1 VRPLRDS
8 VRGLGRHALY
18 LAVRPLA
25 VLLCLALA
33 LAACGR
39 GPSRAGARADAGVR
53 AAGPPASQR
62 ARPARQAQVWV
73 TGDRLQV
80 GYDAEVTLQAETA
93 PGTPPLRYRWEQATG
108 PDVRA
113 SMRADGPTLKL
124 RTRPL
129 AELVRA
135 RKRFGVLP
143 IAAHEIGTYGFRL
156 YADGPGLRAVVPVEV
171 RAAES
176 DGEWPRAVPGRDRYL
191 TCGGGAGPWSWA
203 ITRRAFGSKAPV
215 LREAETCTP
224 RFRPDVHGLYEITE
238 QTSRRAI
245 AIDVG
250 PWFGATDC
258 GRAECHP
265 REHERW
271 LQTKHGSIVRR
282 GLEGEIRGYDF
293 ACLRCH
299 AVGALE
305 QNVLGKGFDEAA
317 ALAGWGF
324 PAQLGPGT
332 WARVPAPVKSVLGV
346 GCDNCHAPGFY
357 WTGWGV
363 AACAR
368 CHDAPPRYVR
378 FQEWRASRAAASEP
392 LPPSPKT
399 TDGSCARCHTA
410 QGFVEWTRRDPPP
423 KRDWKKAHPIPP
435 GTAEAFGRSLR
446 DLEPQ
451 TPHACLACH
460 APHPAKPTHASLRE
474 APPGTPYA
482 WLGTGQLCAACHRQP
497 AGLRDDDAPHRSI
510 EAELMG
516 GEAAARAG
524 VSPTRPSHAKVPNG
538 CVGCHMARP
547 RSWRRGDAALAR
559 GGHTFKATVDGEVC
573 RGCHARGAPPP
584 LDYAKELPALRAAL
598 EGVVRARTGAVTFDA
613 RDGRMVLVNAKGA
626 VQPIADPALRRAVY
640 AYFVLR
646 ADRSGGVHNP
656 GLARRLL
663 TQPLGALK

>member
-1 VRPLRDS
+1 LD
-8 VRGLGRHALY
+8 LHALHV
-18 LAVRPLA
+18 AAPR

-33 LAACGR
+33 LALAACSR
-39 GPSRAGARADAGVR
+39 PARRAGGPRADAGAAPR
-53 AAGPPASQR
+53 AAAPASR
-62 ARPARQAQVWV
+62 AALPARHAHVWV

-80 GYDAEVTLQAETA
+80 GYDAEVTLRAETA

-113 SMRADGPTLKL
+113 SMRADGATLKF

-129 AELVRA
+129 AELVRP
-135 RKRFGVLP
+135 RKRFGPLP
-143 IAAHEIGTYGFRL
+143 IAAHELGAYTFRL
-156 YADGPGLRAVVPVEV
+156 YADGPGLRSVVPVEV
-171 RAAES
+171 RSAES

-191 TCGGGAGPWSWA
+191 ACGGAAGPWRWVVSK
-203 ITRRAFGSKAPV
+203 RAKGSKGAT
-215 LREAETCTP
+215 LREADTCTP
-224 RFRPDVHGLYEITE
+224 RFRPDVHGLYEVTE
-238 QTSRRAI
+238 TVSKRSVAL
-245 AIDVG
+245 DVG

-271 LQTKHGSIVRR
+271 LQTKHGSIARR

-305 QNVLGKGFDEAA
+305 QNILGKGFDEAA
-317 ALAGWGF
+317 MRAGYAF
-324 PAQLGPGT
+324 PARLQPGN
-332 WARVPAPVKSVLGV
+332 WAKVPAAVRSTLGV

-378 FQEWRASRAAASEP
+378 FAEWRSSRAATSEP
-392 LPPSPKT
+392 LAAGPKT
-399 TDGSCARCHTA
+399 SNGSCARCHTA

-423 KRDWKKAHPIPP
+423 KRNWKTAHPVPP
-435 GTAEAFGRSLR
+435 GTAEAFGRNLR

-474 APPGTPYA
+474 PPVGTPYA

-497 AGLRDDDAPHRSI
+497 PGARDDDAPHGSV
-510 EAELMG
+510 EAELVS
-516 GEAAARAG
+516 GEVAERAG
-524 VSPTRPSHAKVPNG
+524 VSATRPSHARVPGG

-547 RSWRRGDAALAR
+547 ASWRRGDAPLVR
-559 GGHTFKATVDGEVC
+559 GGHTFKAARDGEVC
-573 RGCHARGAPPP
+573 RGCHTQGPPRL
-584 LDYAKELPALRAAL
+584 LDYATELPALRAAL
-598 EGVVRARTGAVTFDA
+598 EAVVRARTGAVTFDV
-613 RDGRMVLVNAKGA
+613 RGGRMVLVTAQGGVK
-626 VQPIADPALRRAVY
+626 PITDQALRRAVW
-640 AYFVLR
+640 AYLVLR

-663 TQPLGALK
+663 TQPIAALR